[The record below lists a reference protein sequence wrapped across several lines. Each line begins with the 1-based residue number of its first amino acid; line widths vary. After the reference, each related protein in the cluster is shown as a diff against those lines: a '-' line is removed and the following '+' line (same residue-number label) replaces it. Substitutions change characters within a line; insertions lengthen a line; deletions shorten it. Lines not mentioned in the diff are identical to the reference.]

1 MRRQLRTMK
10 NNKTIFATLAALGA
24 QIIFG
29 LSFMFTEI
37 ALRTATPMTVIADR
51 YIVAFLGLSLVMLFS
66 KIKIKIGKNIWK
78 LVLMSLFQPLM
89 YFVFETYGIQMTNSS
104 FSAIMISMI
113 PIVSM
118 ASGIFILG
126 EKPLIMQYVFATLS
140 VTGVTIAVLSGRSDG
155 TVTILGAALL
165 MGAVVSSVGYNVTS
179 RKISGEFS
187 TFDRTYAMTIIGM
200 VSFVIIAVLENI
212 TNPAEMI
219 KSFSEPS
226 YLYSIL
232 YLGIFSSV
240 VAFLFLNYSNT
251 HLPVAK
257 TTVFS
262 NITTVVSVIAGA
274 MFMGEKISAPIVFA
288 VIMIIAGVIGVQMYE
303 IKR

>member
-1 MRRQLRTMK
+1 MK

>member
-1 MRRQLRTMK
+1 MK

-303 IKR
+303 IKK

>member
-1 MRRQLRTMK
+1 MK

-126 EKPLIMQYVFATLS
+126 EKPLTMQYVFATLS

-155 TVTILGAALL
+155 TVTILGAVLL

-187 TFDRTYAMTIIGM
+187 TFERTYAMTIIGM

-303 IKR
+303 IKK

>member
-118 ASGIFILG
+118 VSGIFILG

-140 VTGVTIAVLSGRSDG
+140 VTGVTIAVISGRSDG
-155 TVTILGAALL
+155 TVTILGAVLL

-187 TFDRTYAMTIIGM
+187 TFERTYAMTIIGM